1 MADLVVTRYTT
12 LPPEEVLV
20 RAVQFFTNESWRA
33 QSQTNRVATFVGVP
47 KIPWFQLML
56 AILLTFCF
64 VIPGLIY
71 YLLVIRK
78 LRQLQN
84 LVVTTTPRQVGCD
97 VVVTY
102 PPYAQRY
109 VDSFFGALPDGAS
122 QQGAFMQ
129 GPPQLQQGSVY
140 CVGCG
145 KEIAPGVKFCTG
157 CGAAAPS
164 SAPPLPPG

>member
-1 MADLVVTRYTT
+1 MADLIVTRYTT
-12 LPPEEVLV
+12 LPSDEVLV
-20 RAVQFFTNESWRA
+20 RAVQFFTNENWRA
-33 QSQTNRVATFVGVP
+33 QSQTNRITTFVGVP

-84 LVVTTTPRQVGCD
+84 LVVTTTPKEAGCE

-102 PPYAQRY
+102 PSYAQRY
-109 VDSFFGALPDGAS
+109 VDSFFAALPDGS
-122 QQGAFMQ
+122 TH
-129 GPPQLQQGSVY
+129 
-140 CVGCG
+140 
-145 KEIAPGVKFCTG
+145 GVIVRYCTG
-157 CGAAAPS
+157 CGKQNAKGAEFCAGCGS
-164 SAPPLPPG
+164 SSFSPTPALPPPPTAP

>member
-12 LPPEEVLV
+12 LPADDVLV
-20 RAVQFFTNESWRA
+20 RAVQFFTNENWRA

-84 LVVTTTPRQVGCD
+84 LVVTTTPKGSGCD

-102 PPYAQRY
+102 PSYAQRY
-109 VDSFFGALPDGAS
+109 VDSFFGALPGDLPP
-122 QQGAFMQ
+122 QGAV
-129 GPPQLQQGSVY
+129 VY
-140 CVGCG
+140 CTGCG
-145 KEIAPGVKFCTG
+145 KEVVQGSRFCTG
-157 CGAAAPS
+157 CGSSSFSPTPS
-164 SAPPLPPG
+164 LQPPQPPPSLPPG